1 MDKLIDYDHRF
12 ERHLR
17 ETVQA
22 AIILTASDIANDDS
36 ELAENWRITDTMVAT
51 VLAEKFG
58 LTGEDLAC
66 EYEKV
71 CKLLKIDGE

>member
-1 MDKLIDYDHRF
+1 MSKLIV
-12 ERHLR
+12 ESNLR
-17 ETVQA
+17 ESVQA

-36 ELAENWRITDTMVAT
+36 ELADEWRITDTMVAS
-51 VLAEKFG
+51 VLADRFG

-71 CKLLKIDGE
+71 CKLLKIEGVVK